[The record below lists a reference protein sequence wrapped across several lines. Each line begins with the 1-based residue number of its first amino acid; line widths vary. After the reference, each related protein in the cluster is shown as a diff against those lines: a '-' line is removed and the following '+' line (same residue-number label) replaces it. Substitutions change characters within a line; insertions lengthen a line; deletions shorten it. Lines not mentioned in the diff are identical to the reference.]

1 MKKQF
6 FLIVLVLAV
15 FALILVSAKPP
26 TQPVCPITSSTNVVF
41 YGQTGFGGVGD
52 LSKSWV
58 THFLDWWKAQDPSI
72 NYVALDGAD
81 IKTDCNLANYPNLK
95 VYIQPGGDAYYQQ
108 RTLDAAGKQ
117 ALTNY
122 INSGKGYVGICAG
135 FYYTASDYWWQDQY
149 YAHPYLLGAYP
160 TVEGSIREIAD
171 YDSSPGYAL
180 TQLSNG
186 FSAIYY
192 GGPTRGYEYTS
203 LQGTPGVIDAAY
215 TVYGNGMPA
224 VIKYNNMLLNSVHLE
239 AYESDGIT
247 GLTTEQR
254 IENYKY
260 LANLINQVSGT
271 NFYVPAYTNPPVC
284 GNGVCESTENWHNCL
299 ADCPAPQC
307 SDGIDNDGDTLI
319 DYPVDLGCS
328 SAEDNDETDVVG
340 PTEIFFEGFESGIAG
355 WTTTAVSGAN
365 KWTAS
370 PTNPY
375 QGSYHAQSNP
385 MSTNE
390 PASVLEKT
398 ISTSG
403 YSNINL
409 SYYRKLVG
417 LDAADE
423 FKAKWYDGVSWQ
435 TAEQTGGAS
444 ANDAAYVFKEFTL
457 PASADNNANLKV
469 RFECTAGAVS
479 EFCRVDNVKL
489 TSN

>member
-1 MKKQF
+1 MKKRLF
-6 FLIVLVLAV
+6 YIS
-15 FALILVSAKPP
+15 LILAIAFTLTFVSARPS
-26 TQPVCPITSSTNVVF
+26 QGVCPITSNTNIAF

-58 THFLDWWKAQDPSI
+58 THFLDWWKQQDSSI
-72 NYVALDGAD
+72 SYAALDGAD
-81 IKTDCNLANYPNLK
+81 IKSDCNLANFPNLK

-108 RTLDAAGKQ
+108 RTLSSAGKQ

-135 FYYTASDYWWQDQY
+135 FYYTASDYWWQDAY
-149 YAHPYLLGAYP
+149 YAHSYLLGAYP

-171 YDSSPGYAL
+171 YDENPGYAL
-180 TQLSNG
+180 TPLSNG

-192 GGPTRGYEYTS
+192 GGPTRGYEHTS
-203 LQGTPGVIDAAY
+203 LEGTPGTIDAAY
-215 TVYGNGMPA
+215 TAFGNGMPA

-239 AYESDGIT
+239 AFENNGIA

-260 LANLINQVSGT
+260 LANLINDVSRT
-271 NFYVPAYTNPPVC
+271 NFYVPPYTNPPVC
-284 GNGVCESTENWHNCL
+284 GDGICESTETWHNCL
-299 ADCPAPQC
+299 SDCAAPQC

-319 DYPVDLGCS
+319 DFPDDLGCS

-340 PTEIFFEGFESGIAG
+340 PTEIFSDGFESGISG
-355 WTTTAVSGAN
+355 WTTTAVSGGN
-365 KWTAS
+365 EWTAS
-370 PTNPY
+370 TTNPY
-375 QGSYHAQSNP
+375 SGSYYAQSNP

-390 PASVLEKT
+390 PASILEKT

-403 YSNINL
+403 YSNIKL

-417 LDAADE
+417 LDSADE
-423 FKAKWYDGVSWQ
+423 FKAMWYNGNSWQ
-435 TAEQTGGAS
+435 VLEQTGSNS
-444 ANDAAYVFKEFTL
+444 ANDASYIFKEFTL

-489 TSN
+489 TAN